1 MSVLENFNL
10 YAWLV
15 VVVVVMDQLCVVIS
29 KIKSFIY
36 RFNASQRAPVVSLVT

>member
-10 YAWLV
+10 YAWL